1 MIDYWIIKKNFIKNM
16 DILNKKMYNKLV
28 VNEILE

>member
-1 MIDYWIIKKNFIKNM
+1 MIDCWIIKKNFIKNM

-28 VNEILE
+28 VNEY